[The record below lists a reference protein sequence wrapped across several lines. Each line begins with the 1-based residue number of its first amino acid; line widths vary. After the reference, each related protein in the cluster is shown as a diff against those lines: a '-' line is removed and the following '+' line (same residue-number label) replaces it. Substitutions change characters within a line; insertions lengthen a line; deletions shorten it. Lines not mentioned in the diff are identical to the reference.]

1 MAYHI
6 LRIFLTLMRI
16 PLVYGSSAPL
26 GNFLLVYH
34 KNVPMI
40 IQSLGSNGYPS
51 LIYSLIVH
59 SITIHSRLCSYPL
72 YVVGRSAYRSA
83 HNVPLQIVLFHF
95 HCFSSG
101 TLSNPRWIAC
111 VSLLYFDARRSL
123 WAPFWLFAFA
133 TFVRLL
139 ACCLLP
145 ALLPFSFLRCL
156 LPVGCRFL
164 PGFCLASYR
173 GAGVE
178 CEAPH
183 LRSISPN
190 FPDGFCA
197 LLIFY
202 VCASTGLHGGLVSWY
217 LLSLLLMMRR
227 YSSRKRNNRPL
238 AQSPSERSILS

>member
-145 ALLPFSFLRCL
+145 ALLSFSFLRCL
-156 LPVGCRFL
+156 LPVGRIL
-164 PGFCLASYR
+164 PCKL
-173 GAGVE
+173 
-178 CEAPH
+178 
-183 LRSISPN
+183 
-190 FPDGFCA
+190 
-197 LLIFY
+197 
-202 VCASTGLHGGLVSWY
+202 
-217 LLSLLLMMRR
+217 
-227 YSSRKRNNRPL
+227 
-238 AQSPSERSILS
+238 